1 MSRNSCWFANICVWN
16 DELSLG
22 REPPC
27 CVRQRG
33 RLERAK
39 QPRCYTFNDRH
50 VSEPCSSTALAF
62 FSFRLGFSLSSSI
75 LSPLVPQFFPL
86 ALMHA
91 GPADKLNSRLLLVL
105 FPVSTPLFPPW
116 GLTSPSSSL
125 ITLISIAYNPAG
137 RPLRKGT
144 IMGEISR
151 NKWQYLPFAQVN
163 QIASNRIQQGTRTK
177 KIVTWWPSLMAYSSI
192 LWYIVNSANTNSR
205 QMMQNPIMI
214 SNIPQWNDQEKFFFF
229 KKEKIKDSIAYW
241 SRKAIGFRY
250 K

>member
-1 MSRNSCWFANICVWN
+1 MSRNSCWFAKICVWN

-177 KIVTWWPSLMAYSSI
+177 NIVTWWPSLMAYSSI

-214 SNIPQWNDQEKFFFF
+214 SNIPQWNDQEKFFF

-241 SRKAIGFRY
+241 SRKTIGFRY

>member
-1 MSRNSCWFANICVWN
+1 MCVERWTLSRTRA
-16 DELSLG
+16 SLLCETT
-22 REPPC
+22 REIRKSETAEMLH
-27 CVRQRG
+27 VQRPAREWAVFLDSFG
-33 RLERAK
+33 
-39 QPRCYTFNDRH
+39 
-50 VSEPCSSTALAF
+50 F

-177 KIVTWWPSLMAYSSI
+177 NIVTWWPSLMAYSSI

-214 SNIPQWNDQEKFFFF
+214 SNIPQWNDQEKFFF

-241 SRKAIGFRY
+241 SRKTIGFRY

>member
-1 MSRNSCWFANICVWN
+1 MCVERWTLSRTRA
-16 DELSLG
+16 SLLCETT
-22 REPPC
+22 REIRKSETAEMLH
-27 CVRQRG
+27 VQRPAREWAVFLDSFG
-33 RLERAK
+33 
-39 QPRCYTFNDRH
+39 
-50 VSEPCSSTALAF
+50 F

-177 KIVTWWPSLMAYSSI
+177 K
-192 LWYIVNSANTNSR
+192 
-205 QMMQNPIMI
+205 
-214 SNIPQWNDQEKFFFF
+214 K
-229 KKEKIKDSIAYW
+229 
-241 SRKAIGFRY
+241 
-250 K
+250 